1 MALNPI
7 NLINTEKMILW
18 KFHTKTLLNIF
29 YIYFG
34 NRGKPVYKHIEVYSN
49 LMFMKREKMK
59 GMKSNFADK

>member
-49 LMFMKREKMK
+49 VYETRKDERDEIQFCR
-59 GMKSNFADK
+59 